1 MPLRNKNIL
10 EETKR
15 RFITKDLQK
24 TIMKYCTFDRT
35 GMIGQKCLE
44 KNKTTTELLRKPLEK
59 SYEKTFY
66 KS

>member
-1 MPLRNKNIL
+1 
-10 EETKR
+10 
-15 RFITKDLQK
+15 
-24 TIMKYCTFDRT
+24 MKYCTFDRT

-59 SYEKTFY
+59 SYEKTFC